1 VTDYLQKS
9 SGTEQY
15 ELLAHRITNAVSQ
28 LQAEQRLQEE
38 QQRVQEEQQR
48 LRTLFDCL
56 SQPTVEVQFQNDEP
70 IVTQINSAFEDVF
83 GYESESI
90 VGNSLDTH
98 IVPDDRIDEAKA
110 INQHIRADGRLE
122 SREVLRETADGLR
135 QFLFQHAVCD
145 DGLGGFGIYTD
156 VTDRRE
162 REETLER
169 NRDILRHTERLATVG
184 GWEADIETGEISWTQ
199 GTYAIH
205 NLDPAGEFEPSIET
219 GLELYHPD
227 DRATVQQAVEKCRTQ
242 GKAYKVD
249 VRLVTAEDEQKW
261 VRTTGEPVHN
271 DDEIVKIRGAI
282 CDITQHVED
291 RQKLQRQNEQL
302 DEFASV
308 VSHDLRNPLSVA
320 EGYLEFL
327 REDCESGRIDKIDS
341 ALARMDELI
350 EDLLTLA
357 RAGEQIGSVESV
369 NLAELSQNCWQNV
382 ETTDATIHLDISTT
396 QGITLK
402 ADSNRLAQLLE
413 NLMRNAIEHARTQG
427 KNKTEDEDVTIT
439 VGELADGFYV
449 ADDGN
454 GIPES
459 EQDDVFEAGYTT
471 TEQGT
476 GFGLSIVKQVV
487 EAHGWEISITESAEG
502 GARFEVTHVDV
513 SRIESNQ
520 IQLE

>member
-1 VTDYLQKS
+1 
-9 SGTEQY
+9 
-15 ELLAHRITNAVSQ
+15 
-28 LQAEQRLQEE
+28 
-38 QQRVQEEQQR
+38 
-48 LRTLFDCL
+48 
-56 SQPTVEVQFQNDEP
+56 
-70 IVTQINSAFEDVF
+70 
-83 GYESESI
+83 
-90 VGNSLDTH
+90 
-98 IVPDDRIDEAKA
+98 
-110 INQHIRADGRLE
+110 
-122 SREVLRETADGLR
+122 
-135 QFLFQHAVCD
+135 
-145 DGLGGFGIYTD
+145 
-156 VTDRRE
+156 
-162 REETLER
+162 
-169 NRDILRHTERLATVG
+169 LATVG

-242 GKAYKVD
+242 GKAYEVD
-249 VRLVTAEDEQKW
+249 VRLVTAEDEEKW

-271 DDEIVKIRGAI
+271 GDEIVKIRGAI

-382 ETTDATIHLDISTT
+382 ETGDATLRIETSRTI
-396 QGITLK
+396 Q
-402 ADSNRLAQLLE
+402 ADPCRLAQLLE
-413 NLMRNAIEHARTQG
+413 NLMRNAIEHTRTQG

-449 ADDGN
+449 ADDGS
-454 GIPES
+454 GIPIDER
-459 EQDDVFEAGYTT
+459 DDVFEAGYTT
-471 TEQGT
+471 SEQGT

-502 GARFEVTHVDV
+502 GARFEVTNADV

-520 IQLE
+520 IRLE